1 MAQTKNQREGLKW
14 VKVARFLSLP
24 FSPAG
29 FRTYLAVQRFE
40 DVPVD
45 RLIADGIKG
54 VLLDA
59 DGTLGTHHTR
69 SFPEPVIAH
78 IQKMLAKDLRVAV
91 YTNASEDRFEQLK
104 GVAVVTDVPPK
115 PDRRGFEQ
123 AMRRFLQM
131 EDPREVCMI
140 GDNYLTDGG
149 AVLAGMRFIH
159 VQPVPGNE
167 NIFHR
172 TTRALACLVARFYS
186 RWGK

>member
-1 MAQTKNQREGLKW
+1 MPQTQHQREGLKW

-24 FSPAG
+24 FSPAALK
-29 FRTYLAVQRFE
+29 TYLSVQCFE
-40 DVPVD
+40 DIPVD
-45 RLIADGIKG
+45 RLVADGITG

-69 SFPEPVIAH
+69 SFSGPVICH
-78 IQKMLAKDLRVAV
+78 IQKMLEKGLRVAV
-91 YTNASEDRFEQLK
+91 YTNASEDRFEQLT
-104 GVAVVTDVPPK
+104 GVVVVTDAPPK

-123 AMRRFLQM
+123 AMRKYLQL
-131 EDPREVCMI
+131 EDPRKVCMI
-140 GDNYLTDGG
+140 GDNYITDGG

-172 TTRALACLVARFYS
+172 STRYLAYLIARFYS
-186 RWGK
+186 RFDK

>member
-1 MAQTKNQREGLKW
+1 VAQTKHTREGMKW
-14 VKVARFLSLP
+14 VKVVRFLSLP
-24 FSPAG
+24 FFPADLK
-29 FRTYLAVQRFE
+29 TYLSVQRFE
-40 DVPVD
+40 EVPVD
-45 RLIADGIKG
+45 RLVADGITG

-69 SFPEPVIAH
+69 SFSAPVVAH
-78 IQKMLAKDLRVAV
+78 IQTMLSAGLRVAV
-91 YTNASEDRFEQLK
+91 YTNAAEDRFEQLT

-123 AMRRFLQM
+123 AMRKFLQL
-131 EDPREVCMI
+131 EDPRKVCMI

-159 VQPVPGNE
+159 VQPVAGNE

-172 TTRALACLVARFYS
+172 STRALAHLIARFYA
-186 RWGK
+186 R

>member
-1 MAQTKNQREGLKW
+1 MSQTKNPREGLKW

-24 FSPAG
+24 FSPAALK
-29 FRTYLAVQRFE
+29 TYLSVQCFE
-40 DVPVD
+40 DIPVD
-45 RLIADGIKG
+45 RLVADGIRG

-78 IQKMLAKDLRVAV
+78 IQKMLERDLRVAV
-91 YTNASEDRFEQLK
+91 YTNASEDRFGQLK

-186 RWGK
+186 RFGK